1 MRLRNEVVVITIP
14 QYRKPAQDKT
24 HAERHGSRQTKTAP
38 MSPWA
43 RPMVGYFAK
52 SALTSFKAWIAFV
65 DDVDPAATAH
75 NTAAFLAQLGR
86 LQRVSDFHNPIPGVK
101 IKPPLAVPG
110 GVQARGTY
118 GPAPTLSTA
127 KPGKSDQDFCHT
139 VGLRACPSSV
149 G

>member
-14 QYRKPAQDKT
+14 QYRNPAKDKT

-65 DDVDPAATAH
+65 DNVDPAATAH

-110 GVQARGTY
+110 AFKR
-118 GPAPTLSTA
+118 AE
-127 KPGKSDQDFCHT
+127 HT
-139 VGLRACPSSV
+139 VLRRHCQRPNRGNQTKTFAIPSACAHARV
-149 G
+149 Q